1 MIQTSLSDPAVLLI
15 GHGTRRPAG
24 VAEFHALVEQLR
36 QALPRRALLAGFLE
50 LTEPSLAEALETL
63 WQQGFRRIS
72 ALPAFLMAAGHIKND
87 IPVMLNAFQAEHPC
101 LEITLGADLGIH
113 PNLLQVARERIEC
126 AEATLG
132 PEYDRRETV
141 LLVIGR
147 GSSDLD
153 ANSNISKIAQ
163 ILWEGMGFGWAV
175 TAYTAVAAPS
185 VADALERVHRLGFRQ
200 VVVFPYLLFNGCLVE
215 RIQATVAEHGMAHP
229 AARTAVAPYLNVHP
243 LLIETFLERLAEAE
257 NGAARM
263 NCQFCA
269 YRTPVVGREDW
280 QGVPQT
286 GHHHD
291 HHHAGRNDRN
301 RHGHAYPHCLCHA
314 PLDL

>member
-24 VAEFHALVEQLR
+24 VAEFHALVEWLR
-36 QALPRRALLAGFLE
+36 QALPQRTLLAGFLE
-50 LTEPSLAEALETL
+50 LTDPSLAEALETL
-63 WQQGFRRIS
+63 WQQGFHRIT

-87 IPVMLNAFQAEHPC
+87 IPVMLNTFQAEHPG
-101 LEITLGADLGIH
+101 LEITLGADLGVH
-113 PNLLQVARERIEC
+113 PHLLHVARERIEC
-126 AEATLG
+126 AETTLG
-132 PEYDRRETV
+132 SGYDRRETV

-175 TAYTAVAAPS
+175 TAYTAVATPLM
-185 VADALERVHRLGFRQ
+185 ADALERVHRLGFRQ

-215 RIQATVAEHGMAHP
+215 RIHAAVAEHGMAHP
-229 AARTAVAPYLNVHP
+229 ATRTAVAPYLNIHP
-243 LLIETFLERLAEAE
+243 LLIETFLERLSEAE
-257 NGAARM
+257 KGAASM

-269 YRTPVVGREDW
+269 YRTSIVGREDW
-280 QGVPQT
+280 RSVPPIA
-286 GHHHD
+286 HHHEDD
-291 HHHAGRNDRN
+291 HSH
-301 RHGHAYPHCLCHA
+301 
-314 PLDL
+314 